1 MSSKETKDTRAS
13 REKSE
18 MITAFTKI
26 LEEKLKPIEDKL
38 NKLDIIENSV
48 DYALE
53 ELKNLTDLQATVEQQ
68 DAKIKSLENQLKLC
82 KAETRSV
89 MDKLLNL
96 ENFSRKKQYQTVGN
110 KT

>member
-1 MSSKETKDTRAS
+1 MSGKETKDTRAS

-26 LEEKLKPIEDKL
+26 LKEKLKPIEDKL

-48 DYALE
+48 DNALE
-53 ELKNLTDLQATVEQQ
+53 ELKNLTDLQAIVEQQ
-68 DAKIKSLENQLKLC
+68 DAMIKSLENQLKLC
-82 KAETRSV
+82 KARTRSV

-96 ENFSRKKQYQTVGN
+96 ENFSS
-110 KT
+110 KTISNCGE